1 MKQFHTLGGW
11 GEGRGAGRDGG
22 SSRGMGRVGE
32 QGGWGKEAGG
42 VGEAG
47 WNSGEEM
54 TQLILMHN
62 VATIEP

>member
-1 MKQFHTLGGW
+1 LLALCSWLLVCEAISHFGGW

-42 VGEAG
+42 WGEQVEAAEG
-47 WNSGEEM
+47 K
-54 TQLILMHN
+54 
-62 VATIEP
+62 